1 MTDNSRAALL
11 MMAGQAAFVVNDA
24 CMKALSDELPLFQ
37 AIFLRGVAT
46 SLCLILLAR
55 AMGALRLDLSRRDWT
70 FVGLRT
76 VGEIA
81 AAYLFI
87 SALFNM
93 PLANATAI
101 LQALPL
107 ALTLAGAVF
116 LRERVGWRRLLAIL
130 VGFLGVM
137 LIIRPGPD
145 GFNVYSFYALASV
158 GCVTLRDLSTRQ
170 LSRDVPS
177 LTVAVA
183 AAVAV
188 TVFAGVGSIWDEW
201 RPVSQTAVLQ
211 LSGAVVF
218 VFLGYLM
225 SVMVMRAG
233 DLGFV
238 APFRYTAMV
247 WALILGYTVFGD
259 WPDPLTFLGAAVVA
273 ATGIF
278 TLYRE
283 RQLARKRSAAA

>member
-1 MTDNSRAALL
+1 MTDNTRAAFL
-11 MMAGQAAFVVNDA
+11 MMAGQAAFVLNDA
-24 CMKALSDELPLFQ
+24 CMKGLSDDLPLFQ

-46 SLCLILLAR
+46 SICLVLLAR
-55 AMGALRLDLSRRDWT
+55 AMGALRFDLSRRDWT
-70 FVGLRT
+70 FVAMRT

-81 AAYLFI
+81 AAYFFI

-116 LRERVGWRRLLAIL
+116 LREPVGWRRLLAIL
-130 VGFLGVM
+130 VGLIGVM
-137 LIIRPGPD
+137 LIIRPGPE
-145 GFNVYSFYALASV
+145 GFNVYSLYALASV
-158 GCVTLRDLSTRQ
+158 GCVTLRDLSTRR

-183 AAVAV
+183 AAVGV
-188 TVFAGVGSIWDEW
+188 TLFAGAGAIWSEW
-201 RPVSQTAVLQ
+201 RPVSAGAALQ

-218 VFLGYLM
+218 VFLGYLL

-238 APFRYTAMV
+238 APFRYTALI
-247 WALILGYTVFGD
+247 WALLLGYMAFGD
-259 WPDPLTFLGAAVVA
+259 WPDPITFLGTAIVA

-283 RQLARKRSAAA
+283 RQLARKRRAVA

>member
-1 MTDNSRAALL
+1 

-46 SLCLILLAR
+46 SVCLVLLAR

-81 AAYLFI
+81 AAYFFI

-116 LRERVGWRRLLAIL
+116 LREPVGWRRLLAIL
-130 VGFLGVM
+130 VGLIGVM

-145 GFNVYSFYALASV
+145 GFNVYSFYALASAA
-158 GCVTLRDLSTRQ
+158 CVTLRDLSTRQ
-170 LSRDVPS
+170 LSREVPS

-188 TVFAGVGSIWDEW
+188 TLFAGVGAIWDEW
-201 RPVSQTAVLQ
+201 RHVSQTAALQ

-247 WALILGYTVFGD
+247 WALLLGYTIFGD

-283 RQLARKRSAAA
+283 RQLARKRPAGA